1 MYGGPQMGRT
11 LNRTRE
17 AWRMDRDTTHL
28 RPMMFRG
35 PALPGRGR
43 RSDIS
48 PQEEQDKMRR
58 CGEQV
63 GRLLTRNVVTRPAGT
78 RR

>member
-1 MYGGPQMGRT
+1 
-11 LNRTRE
+11 
-17 AWRMDRDTTHL
+17 
-28 RPMMFRG
+28 
-35 PALPGRGR
+35 
-43 RSDIS
+43 
-48 PQEEQDKMRR
+48 MRR